1 MNEERM
7 RDLYARN
14 AARRAASDPPCEVSL
29 EAMIDVLEHRGS
41 EDERRRIMGEILRS
55 PACRE
60 EFELLRAVVR
70 ASQPVK
76 APSWWQQVAARRLLA
91 AAAIIAVAG
100 LGLAVA
106 LRRGPEPEP
115 LRGGPSP
122 LVIYGPAEGS
132 TLGTP
137 RVFRWGRLSG
147 AVEYTFELVDQ
158 AGQVGFTTTGADT
171 TVTIPASQSLA
182 PGRYLWVVV
191 ARMPDGQ
198 TVRSEARGVVVER

>member
-7 RDLYARN
+7 RELYARN

-29 EAMIDVLEHRGS
+29 EAMVDVLEHRGS
-41 EDERRRIMGEILRS
+41 EEERRRIMGEILRN

-76 APSWWQQVAARRLLA
+76 APAWWQQVAPRRLLA

-100 LGLAVA
+100 LGFAVA
-106 LRRGPEPEP
+106 LRRGPQPEP

-122 LVIYGPAEGS
+122 LVIHAPAEGA
-132 TLGTP
+132 TLGPT
-137 RVFRWGRLSG
+137 RVFTWGRLPG
-147 AVEYTFELVDQ
+147 AVEYTFELLDR

-171 TVTIPASQSLA
+171 SVSIPASQSLA
-182 PGRYLWVVV
+182 PGGYLWVVV

-198 TVRSEARGVVVER
+198 TVRSEARSVLLER